1 MLEAWFSALLLV
13 VESSNVIGLRMMK
26 LSSGDADAGAEVG
39 LMVREKFAAAL
50 EAQTA
55 LWTGGTANAVIERYR
70 EHVAANAKR
79 LTA

>member
-1 MLEAWFSALLLV
+1 MLEAWFATMMLI
-13 VESSNVIGLRMMK
+13 VESGDVMRLRMLK
-26 LSSGDADAGAEVG
+26 LSGGGGDAYAEAG
-39 LMVREKFAAAL
+39 LMVREKYDAAL

-55 LWTGGTANAVIERYR
+55 LWTGGSASSVVQRYR